1 MVQHLLV
8 VLSVQVEPR
17 GLTMS
22 DFMSHNIC
30 VFFTFIY
37 IYIYIK
43 REREREREREKKYLF
58 IFVIN
63 SLSDPYYKKQF
74 TF

>member
-43 REREREREREKKYLF
+43 RERERERERE
-58 IFVIN
+58 
-63 SLSDPYYKKQF
+63 
-74 TF
+74 

>member
-43 REREREREREKKYLF
+43 RERERERVKILIY
-58 IFVIN
+58 ICH
-63 SLSDPYYKKQF
+63 Q
-74 TF
+74 